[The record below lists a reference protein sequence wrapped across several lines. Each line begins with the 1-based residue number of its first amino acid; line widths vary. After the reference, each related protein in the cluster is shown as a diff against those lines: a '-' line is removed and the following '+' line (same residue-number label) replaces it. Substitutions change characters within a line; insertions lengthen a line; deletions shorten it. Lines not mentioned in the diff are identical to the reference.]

1 MKTKRFYN
9 IVKQP
14 NNSLDI
20 DIYGDIGGWYYENTI
35 ESLSEQIKNMTDVN
49 EINVYINSYG
59 GELSEGLAIYNA
71 LKQHKA
77 TVNTYVMGFAC
88 SSASLIFMSGDN
100 RYISKSSMLMIHNAI
115 CSCYGNSEDMRAM
128 AETLDKMN
136 GAIRNVYA
144 DSINISM
151 DDLKALLDKE
161 TFLNYEECVNYGF
174 ATDTFNSEDEE
185 EKAFSNSALDR
196 IINTLHEK
204 FTSDLNTSKI
214 VNVNNAEEE
223 KEEEKEEETEEET
236 ETETEET
243 ETETE
248 TEEETEK
255 EEEKEEEENKETKEN
270 VNKVDYI
277 GNLLKIFQ

>member
-115 CSCYGNSEDMRAM
+115 SSCYGNSDDMRAM

-136 GAIRNVYA
+136 SAIRNLYL
-144 DSINISM
+144 
-151 DDLKALLDKE
+151 DLL
-161 TFLNYEECVNYGF
+161 
-174 ATDTFNSEDEE
+174 
-185 EKAFSNSALDR
+185 
-196 IINTLHEK
+196 I
-204 FTSDLNTSKI
+204 
-214 VNVNNAEEE
+214 
-223 KEEEKEEETEEET
+223 
-236 ETETEET
+236 
-243 ETETE
+243 
-248 TEEETEK
+248 
-255 EEEKEEEENKETKEN
+255 
-270 VNKVDYI
+270 
-277 GNLLKIFQ
+277 

>member
-1 MKTKRFYN
+1 MKNKRFYN
-9 IVKQP
+9 ILENKK

-35 ESLSEQIKNMTDVN
+35 ESLSEQIKEMSDIN

-77 TVNTYVMGFAC
+77 IVNTYCMGFAC

-100 RYISKSSMLMIHNAI
+100 RYMSSSSMLMIHNAI
-115 CSCYGNSEDMRAM
+115 SSCYGNSEDMRAM

-136 GAIRNVYA
+136 SAIRNVYA
-144 DSINISM
+144 DNINISM
-151 DDLKALLDKE
+151 DDLKTLLDNE
-161 TFLNYEECVNYGF
+161 TFLTCDECINYGF
-174 ATDTFNSEDEE
+174 ATDTFNNENEE
-185 EKAFSNSALDR
+185 EKAFANNAIDR

-204 FTSDLNTSKI
+204 FTSELNTSKI

-223 KEEEKEEETEEET
+223 EKEEEAEE

-248 TEEETEK
+248 EETKK
-255 EEEKEEEENKETKEN
+255 EEKKEEENKETQEN
-270 VNKVDYI
+270 VNNVDYI
-277 GNLLKIFQ
+277 ANLLKIFQ

>member
-14 NNSLDI
+14 NSSLDI

-35 ESLSEQIKNMTDVN
+35 ESLSEQIKNMTDVS

-115 CSCYGNSEDMRAM
+115 CSCYGNSDDMRAM

-144 DSINISM
+144 DNINISM
-151 DDLKALLDKE
+151 DDLKTLLDKE

-174 ATDTFNSEDEE
+174 ATDTFNDEE
-185 EKAFSNSALDR
+185 EKAAFSNSAIDR

-204 FTSDLNTSKI
+204 FTSELNTSKI
-214 VNVNNAEEE
+214 VNVNNIEEE
-223 KEEEKEEETEEET
+223 KETEKEEETEEET
-236 ETETEET
+236 ETE

-255 EEEKEEEENKETKEN
+255 EEENKETQEN
-270 VNKVDYI
+270 VNKVDYLA
-277 GNLLKIFQ
+277 NLLKIFQ

>member
-14 NNSLDI
+14 NKSLDI

-35 ESLSEQIKNMTDVN
+35 ESLSEQIKNMTDVD

-115 CSCYGNSEDMRAM
+115 CSCYGNSDDMRAM

-144 DSINISM
+144 DNINISM
-151 DDLKALLDKE
+151 DDLKTLLDKE

-174 ATDTFNSEDEE
+174 ATDTFNDEE
-185 EKAFSNSALDR
+185 EQQEAFSNSAIDK

-204 FTSDLNTSKI
+204 FTSELNTSKI
-214 VNVNNAEEE
+214 LNVNNA
-223 KEEEKEEETEEET
+223 EEEKEEETEEET
-236 ETETEET
+236 ETEK
-243 ETETE
+243 TETE

-255 EEEKEEEENKETKEN
+255 EEKEEENKETLADRKS
-270 VNKVDYI
+270 VV
-277 GNLLKIFQ
+277 

>member
-1 MKTKRFYN
+1 MKNKRFYN

-88 SSASLIFMSGDN
+88 SSASLIFMSGNN

-115 CSCYGNSEDMRAM
+115 CSCYGNSDDMRAM

-144 DSINISM
+144 DNINISI
-151 DDLKALLDKE
+151 DDLKTLLDKE

-174 ATDTFNSEDEE
+174 ATDTFNDENE
-185 EKAFSNSALDR
+185 EKEAFSNSAIDR

-204 FTSDLNTSKI
+204 FTSELNTSKI

-255 EEEKEEEENKETKEN
+255 KEEKEEENKETKKN
-270 VNKVDYI
+270 VNKVDYLA
-277 GNLLKIFQ
+277 NLLKIFQ

>member
-77 TVNTYVMGFAC
+77 IVNTYVMGFAC
-88 SSASLIFMSGDN
+88 SSASLIFMSGNN

-115 CSCYGNSEDMRAM
+115 CSCYGNSDDMRAM

-144 DSINISM
+144 DNINISI
-151 DDLKALLDKE
+151 DDLKTLLDKE

-174 ATDTFNSEDEE
+174 ATDTFNDENE
-185 EKAFSNSALDR
+185 EKEAFSNSAIDR

-204 FTSDLNTSKI
+204 FTSELNTSKI

-236 ETETEET
+236 ETE

-255 EEEKEEEENKETKEN
+255 EEKEKEEENKETKEN
-270 VNKVDYI
+270 VNKVDYLA
-277 GNLLKIFQ
+277 NLLKIFQ

>member
-1 MKTKRFYN
+1 MKNKRFYN
-9 IVKQP
+9 ILENKK
-14 NNSLDI
+14 NKSIDI

-35 ESLSEQIKNMTDVN
+35 ESLSEQIKEMSDIN

-77 TVNTYVMGFAC
+77 IVNTYVMGFAC

-100 RYISKSSMLMIHNAI
+100 RYMSSSSMLMIHNAI
-115 CSCYGNSEDMRAM
+115 SSCYGNSEDMRAM

-136 GAIRNVYA
+136 SAIRNVYA
-144 DSINISM
+144 DNINISM
-151 DDLKALLDKE
+151 DDLKTLLDNE
-161 TFLNYEECVNYGF
+161 TFLTCDECINYGF
-174 ATDTFNSEDEE
+174 ATDTFNNENEE
-185 EKAFSNSALDR
+185 EKAFANNAIDR

-204 FTSDLNTSKI
+204 FTSELNTSKI

-223 KEEEKEEETEEET
+223 EKEEEAEE

-248 TEEETEK
+248 EETKK
-255 EEEKEEEENKETKEN
+255 EEKKEEENKETQEN
-270 VNKVDYI
+270 VNNVDYI
-277 GNLLKIFQ
+277 ANLLKIFQ

>member
-9 IVKQP
+9 LVKQP

-35 ESLSEQIKNMTDVN
+35 ESLAEQIKNMTDVN

-115 CSCYGNSEDMRAM
+115 CSCYGNSDDMRAM

-144 DSINISM
+144 DNINISM
-151 DDLKALLDKE
+151 DDLKTLLDNE

-174 ATDTFNSEDEE
+174 ATDTFNDENE
-185 EKAFSNSALDR
+185 ENKAFSNSAIDR

-204 FTSDLNTSKI
+204 FTSELNTSKI

-236 ETETEET
+236 ETEET

-248 TEEETEK
+248 TEEETKK
-255 EEEKEEEENKETKEN
+255 EEEKEEENKETQEN
-270 VNKVDYI
+270 VNKVDYVA
-277 GNLLKIFQ
+277 NLLKIFQ

>member
-115 CSCYGNSEDMRAM
+115 CSCYGNSDDMRAM

-144 DSINISM
+144 DNINISI
-151 DDLKALLDKE
+151 DDLKTLLDKE

-174 ATDTFNSEDEE
+174 ATDTFNDKEDGELAFANNAIDKIINILTKNFTNEETTNIIESVDNEEE
-185 EKAFSNSALDR
+185 EKEETETEPEEEPN
-196 IINTLHEK
+196 
-204 FTSDLNTSKI
+204 
-214 VNVNNAEEE
+214 EEE
-223 KEEEKEEETEEET
+223 KEEEKEEPEEET
-236 ETETEET
+236 ET
-243 ETETE
+243 
-248 TEEETEK
+248 K
-255 EEEKEEEENKETKEN
+255 EEPTNKT
-270 VNKVDYI
+270 DYI
-277 GNLLKIFQ
+277 SNLLKIF

>member
-1 MKTKRFYN
+1 MKNKRFYN
-9 IVKQP
+9 ILENKK
-14 NNSLDI
+14 NKSIDI

-35 ESLSEQIKNMTDVN
+35 ESLSEQIKKMNDIN

-115 CSCYGNSEDMRAM
+115 CSCYGNSDDMRAM

-136 GAIRNVYA
+136 VAIRNVYA
-144 DSINISM
+144 DNINISM
-151 DDLKALLDKE
+151 DDLKTLLDKE

-174 ATDTFNSEDEE
+174 ATDTFNDEE
-185 EKAFSNSALDR
+185 EKDAFSNSAIDR

-204 FTSDLNTSKI
+204 FTTQLNTSKI
-214 VNVNNAEEE
+214 VNVNNVEEE

-236 ETETEET
+236 ETE

-248 TEEETEK
+248 TEEETK
-255 EEEKEEEENKETKEN
+255 KEEENKETQEN
-270 VNKVDYI
+270 VNKVDYVA
-277 GNLLKIFQ
+277 NLLKIFQ

>member
-115 CSCYGNSEDMRAM
+115 CSCYGNSDDMRAM

-144 DSINISM
+144 DNINISM
-151 DDLKALLDKE
+151 DDLKTLLDKE

-174 ATDTFNSEDEE
+174 ATDTFNDENE
-185 EKAFSNSALDR
+185 EKEAFSNSAIDR

-204 FTSDLNTSKI
+204 FTSELNTSKI
-214 VNVNNAEEE
+214 VNVNNADEE

-255 EEEKEEEENKETKEN
+255 EEEKEEENKETKKN
-270 VNKVDYI
+270 VNKVDYLA
-277 GNLLKIFQ
+277 NLLKIFQ

>member
-35 ESLSEQIKNMTDVN
+35 ESLSEQIKNMTDVS

-115 CSCYGNSEDMRAM
+115 CSCYGNSDDMRAM

-144 DSINISM
+144 DNINISM
-151 DDLKALLDKE
+151 DDLKTLLDKE

-174 ATDTFNSEDEE
+174 ATDTFNDEE
-185 EKAFSNSALDR
+185 EKAAFSNSAINR

-204 FTSDLNTSKI
+204 FTSELNTSKI
-214 VNVNNAEEE
+214 VNVNNIEEE
-223 KEEEKEEETEEET
+223 KETEKEEETEEET
-236 ETETEET
+236 ETE

-255 EEEKEEEENKETKEN
+255 EEENKETQEN
-270 VNKVDYI
+270 VNKVDYLA
-277 GNLLKIFQ
+277 NLLKIFQ

>member
-9 IVKQP
+9 IVKQS

-35 ESLSEQIKNMTDVN
+35 ESLSERIKNMADVN

-77 TVNTYVMGFAC
+77 IVNTYVMGFAC

-100 RYISKSSMLMIHNAI
+100 RYISKSSMIMIHNAI
-115 CSCYGNSEDMRAM
+115 TSCYGNSDDMRAT

-174 ATDTFNSEDEE
+174 ATATFNDEE
-185 EKAFSNSALDR
+185 EEEAFCNSALDR

-204 FTSDLNTSKI
+204 FTSQLNTSKI
-214 VNVNNAEEE
+214 VNVNNEEE
-223 KEEEKEEETEEET
+223 KEEEKEEETET
-236 ETETEET
+236 E

-248 TEEETEK
+248 TEEETKK
-255 EEEKEEEENKETKEN
+255 EEEKEEKSKETKEN
-270 VNKVDYI
+270 VNKVDYVA
-277 GNLLKIFQ
+277 NLLKIFQ

>member
-9 IVKQP
+9 LVKQP

-35 ESLSEQIKNMTDVN
+35 ESLSEQIKNMTDVS

-115 CSCYGNSEDMRAM
+115 CSCYGNSDDMRAT

-144 DSINISM
+144 DNINISM
-151 DDLKALLDKE
+151 DELKTLLDKE

-174 ATDTFNSEDEE
+174 ATDTFNDEE
-185 EKAFSNSALDR
+185 EKEAFSNSAINR

-204 FTSDLNTSKI
+204 FTSELNTSKI

-236 ETETEET
+236 ETE

-248 TEEETEK
+248 TEEETKK
-255 EEEKEEEENKETKEN
+255 EEEKEEENKETQEN
-270 VNKVDYI
+270 VNKVDYVA
-277 GNLLKIFQ
+277 NLLKIFQ

>member
-35 ESLSEQIKNMTDVN
+35 ESLSEQIKNMTDVS

-115 CSCYGNSEDMRAM
+115 CSCYGNSDDMRAM

-144 DSINISM
+144 DNINITI
-151 DDLKALLDKE
+151 DELKTLLDKE

-174 ATDTFNSEDEE
+174 ATDTFNDEE
-185 EKAFSNSALDR
+185 EKEAFSNSAIDR

-204 FTSDLNTSKI
+204 FTSELNTSKI
-214 VNVNNAEEE
+214 VNVNNVEEE
-223 KEEEKEEETEEET
+223 KETEKEEEAEEET
-236 ETETEET
+236 ETE
-243 ETETE
+243 ETE

-255 EEEKEEEENKETKEN
+255 EEENKETQEN
-270 VNKVDYI
+270 VNKVDYLA
-277 GNLLKIFQ
+277 NLLKIFQ

>member
-115 CSCYGNSEDMRAM
+115 SSCYGNSDDMRAM

-136 GAIRNVYA
+136 SAIRNLYL
-144 DSINISM
+144 DNINISI
-151 DDLKALLDKE
+151 DDLKTLLDNE
-161 TFLNYEECVNYGF
+161 SFLTCDECIKYGF
-174 ATDTFNSEDEE
+174 ATDTFNDKEDGEL
-185 EKAFSNSALDR
+185 AFANNAIDK
-196 IINTLHEK
+196 IINILTK
-204 FTSDLNTSKI
+204 NFTN
-214 VNVNNAEEE
+214 EETTNIIE
-223 KEEEKEEETEEET
+223 SVDNKEEEKEEETET
-236 ETETEET
+236 EPTEEPK
-243 ETETE
+243 EEEKEEQKEEAEEETE
-248 TEEETEK
+248 TEEEPT
-255 EEEKEEEENKETKEN
+255 NKT
-270 VNKVDYI
+270 DYI
-277 GNLLKIFQ
+277 SNLLKIF

>member
-1 MKTKRFYN
+1 MMKTKRFYN

-115 CSCYGNSEDMRAM
+115 SSCYGNSDDMRAM
-128 AETLDKMN
+128 ADTLDKMN
-136 GAIRNVYA
+136 SAIRNVY
-144 DSINISM
+144 SNSVNISI
-151 DDLKALLDKE
+151 DDLKTLLDNE
-161 TFLNYEECVNYGF
+161 TFLTCEECMNYGF
-174 ATDTFNSEDEE
+174 ATDTFNDEE
-185 EKAFSNSALDR
+185 NEDNAFANNAINK
-196 IINTLHEK
+196 IINILTK
-204 FTSDLNTSKI
+204 NFTN
-214 VNVNNAEEE
+214 EETTNIIESVENKEDE
-223 KEEEKEEETEEET
+223 KEEEKEEETET
-236 ETETEET
+236 EP
-243 ETETE
+243 
-248 TEEETEK
+248 
-255 EEEKEEEENKETKEN
+255 EEEKEEPKEDTETKEEPT
-270 VNKVDYI
+270 NKTDYI
-277 GNLLKIFQ
+277 SNLLKIF

>member
-1 MKTKRFYN
+1 MKNKRFYN
-9 IVKQP
+9 ILENKK
-14 NNSLDI
+14 NKSLDI

-35 ESLSEQIKNMTDVN
+35 ESLSEQIKEMSDIN

-77 TVNTYVMGFAC
+77 IVNTYVMGFAC

-100 RYISKSSMLMIHNAI
+100 RYMSSSSMLMIHNAI
-115 CSCYGNSEDMRAM
+115 SSCYGNSEDMRAM

-136 GAIRNVYA
+136 SAIRNVYA
-144 DSINISM
+144 DNINISM
-151 DDLKALLDKE
+151 DDLKTLLDNE
-161 TFLNYEECVNYGF
+161 TFLTCDECINYGF
-174 ATDTFNSEDEE
+174 ATDTFNNENEE
-185 EKAFSNSALDR
+185 EKAFANNAIDR

-204 FTSDLNTSKI
+204 FTSELNTSKI

-223 KEEEKEEETEEET
+223 KEEEAEE

-248 TEEETEK
+248 EETKK
-255 EEEKEEEENKETKEN
+255 EEKKEEENKETQEN
-270 VNKVDYI
+270 VNNVDYI
-277 GNLLKIFQ
+277 ANLLKIFQ

>member
-20 DIYGDIGGWYYENTI
+20 DIYGDIGGWYCENTI
-35 ESLSEQIKNMTDVN
+35 ESLSEQIKNMTDIN

-115 CSCYGNSEDMRAM
+115 CSCYGNSDDMRAM

-144 DSINISM
+144 DSINLSM
-151 DDLKALLDKE
+151 DDLKSLLDKE

-174 ATDTFNSEDEE
+174 ATDTFNDEEE

-204 FTSDLNTSKI
+204 FTSKVNTSKI

-223 KEEEKEEETEEET
+223 KEEEKEETEEET
-236 ETETEET
+236 ETETET
-243 ETETE
+243 ETQ

-255 EEEKEEEENKETKEN
+255 EEENKEENTETKEN
-270 VNKVDYI
+270 VNKVDYVA
-277 GNLLKIFQ
+277 NLLKIFQ